1 MAKDKSIVEPQ
12 VELQKL
18 VEKYQLSVAQ
28 FSEDIGLSQSG
39 ARQILNGKSRI
50 TVPIGLKL
58 AKYFNSRTED
68 YWINIQAQYDI
79 AEAKKNPEISDA
91 LKSIKPAKIPEKK
104 PVASKTPAKAKVP
117 AKPKK
122 DPVVNAKTSKS
133 TTVKAKSAK

>member
-1 MAKDKSIVEPQ
+1 MTKDKSIVEPQ
-12 VELQKL
+12 VELQRL

-28 FSEDIGLSQSG
+28 FSEDIALSQSG

-79 AEAKKNPEISDA
+79 AEAKKDPEISDA

-104 PVASKTPAKAKVP
+104 PAASKTAAPAR
-117 AKPKK
+117 PKK
-122 DPVVNAKTSKS
+122 DPAVNAKTSKS
-133 TTVKAKSAK
+133 TTIKAKSSK